1 MRNNKLFHEIFR
13 FCVTGFLAFIVD
25 YLILILFKEVFNF
38 EVLLSTIIAYVISTI
53 INYILTVKWVF
64 NIKGI
69 NSERKNFTLFLT
81 FSLLGLL
88 VTEIIMWY
96 GCKILS
102 INYLAVKIFAVGIV
116 MIINYVTRK
125 IFLK

>member
-1 MRNNKLFHEIFR
+1 MKNNKLFYEIFR

-69 NSERKNFTLFLT
+69 NSKRKNFTLFLT

-102 INYLAVKIFAVGIV
+102 INYLVVKIFAVGIV

>member
-53 INYILTVKWVF
+53 INYILYLYYFYTKKVF
-64 NIKGI
+64 
-69 NSERKNFTLFLT
+69 FTCGKL
-81 FSLLGLL
+81 
-88 VTEIIMWY
+88 
-96 GCKILS
+96 
-102 INYLAVKIFAVGIV
+102 
-116 MIINYVTRK
+116 
-125 IFLK
+125 